1 MPTLVERLQHGWNAF
16 INNKD
21 PTSPTIYY
29 GGYSYR
35 PDRLRLMRGHERSI
49 VNSIYNRIAEDVAQ
63 TDIQHVLT
71 DENGFFTEPVK
82 SGLNNVLTVEANIDQ
97 TGRNF
102 IQDIVM
108 SMFDEGVVAAVPV
121 DTNFSPK
128 TDNAYDIL
136 SMRTGKIKQWYPQH
150 VRVEIYNEKFGR
162 KQELVLPKS
171 MVAIMENPFYSIM
184 NEPNSILQ
192 RLIRKLN
199 LLDVI
204 DEQSSSGK
212 LDLIIQLPYT
222 IRSQARKKQAEDRR
236 KDIEEQLMGSKYGIA
251 YTDGTERITQLN
263 RPVENNLM
271 KQIEYL
277 TETLMSQLGITNEI
291 LNGTANEA
299 TMANYYARIVEPL
312 LSVITNE
319 FKRKFLTKSARSKG
333 QSVMFFRDPFKL
345 VPASQ
350 MADVGDKFVT
360 SEILA
365 PNEVRRALGYM
376 PSKDPASDEL
386 RNRHLN
392 QPPEEQVV
400 SNPTELGRTA
410 AQRVL
415 QEENQNEQET

>member
-35 PDRLRLMRGHERSI
+35 PDRLRLSWGHERSI
-49 VNSIYNRIAEDVAQ
+49 VNAIYNRIAEDVAQ
-63 TDIQHVLT
+63 TDIQHVMT
-71 DENGFFTEPVK
+71 DNNGFFTEQIH

-128 TDNAYDIL
+128 GENTYDIL

-150 VRVEIYNEKFGR
+150 VRVEVYNDKFGR
-162 KQELVLPKS
+162 KQEIVLPKS

-184 NEPNSILQ
+184 NEPNSILR
-192 RLIRKLN
+192 RLIQKLN
-199 LLDVI
+199 MLDAI
-204 DEQSSSGK
+204 DKQSSSGK

-222 IRSQARKKQAEDRR
+222 IRSEARKKQAENRR
-236 KDIEEQLMGSKYGIA
+236 KDIEDQLMGGKYGIA

-277 TETLMSQLGITNEI
+277 TETLMSQLGVTNEI
-291 LNGTANEA
+291 LNGTASAEA
-299 TMANYYARIVEPL
+299 MANYYARIIEPL

-319 FKRKFLTKSARSKG
+319 FKRKFLTKTARSKG
-333 QSVMFFRDPFKL
+333 QSIMFFRDTFKL

-350 MADVGDKFVT
+350 MADIADKFT
-360 SEILA
+360 SAEILS
-365 PNEVRRALGYM
+365 PNEVRRAIGYM
-376 PSKDPASDEL
+376 PSDDPASDEL

-392 QPPEEQVV
+392 QPPEMQAP
-400 SNPTELGRTA
+400 SNPVAVGKEA
-410 AQRVL
+410 VQRYL
-415 QEENQNEQET
+415 QEENQNGQEA

>member
-21 PTSPTIYY
+21 PTSPTVYY

-71 DENGFFTEPVK
+71 DENGFFMEPVK

-333 QSVMFFRDPFKL
+333 QSVMFFRDAFKL
-345 VPASQ
+345 VPPGQ

-360 SEILA
+360 SEILT

-400 SNPTELGRTA
+400 SNPTELGRIA

>member
-63 TDIQHVLT
+63 TEIQHVMT

-97 TGRNF
+97 SSRNF

-108 SMFDEGVVAAVPV
+108 SMFDEGVVAAVPI

-136 SMRTGKIKQWYPQH
+136 TMRTGKITQWYPQY
-150 VRVEIYNEKFGR
+150 VRVELYNDKLGR
-162 KQELVLPKS
+162 KQELVFPKS

-222 IRSQARKKQAEDRR
+222 IRSQARKKQAEERR

-299 TMANYYARIVEPL
+299 TMANYYARIIEPL

-319 FKRKFLTKSARSKG
+319 FRRKFLTKSARSKG
-333 QSVMFFRDPFKL
+333 QSVMFFRDAFKL
-345 VPASQ
+345 VPPGQ

-360 SEILA
+360 SEILT

>member
-63 TDIQHVLT
+63 TEIQHVMT

-108 SMFDEGVVAAVPV
+108 SMFDEGAVAAVPV

-392 QPPEEQVV
+392 QPPEEQIV
-400 SNPTELGRTA
+400 SNPTELDRTA